1 MILNIAKENNLIIL
15 NSLYNSDKVIELN
28 LSEIKNIEIPTSIL
42 LQLQKLN
49 LVNIS
54 NLKFV
59 NNISNDNISMNS
71 LKHLYINNISF
82 DNKSDNNFKIF
93 YNNLKYL
100 DLRLKE
106 QEGYD
111 DENDENIFDNNKNK
125 SGFYKENIIDILIN
139 TLNLQFL
146 TTFPIDTNKY
156 KSKIEDYDEGD
167 LMKHKN
173 LIEEKYKYLV
183 DIFKLKDK
191 ELFSNKDI
199 LKLDYFNFEILHE
212 YYRYNF
218 GEFAE
223 RFLYQYIFS
232 KAKGNKY
239 LFKVIYNEYENCNG
253 NLFDITN
260 EEIKYCDNNNYNE
273 YYFYDN
279 KLDAKESSYY
289 YKIVNNEKIKSLYLI
304 DNNDDYL
311 EQFKKIKIM

>member
-1 MILNIAKENNLIIL
+1 
-15 NSLYNSDKVIELN
+15 
-28 LSEIKNIEIPTSIL
+28 
-42 LQLQKLN
+42 
-49 LVNIS
+49 
-54 NLKFV
+54 
-59 NNISNDNISMNS
+59 
-71 LKHLYINNISF
+71 
-82 DNKSDNNFKIF
+82 
-93 YNNLKYL
+93 
-100 DLRLKE
+100 
-106 QEGYD
+106 
-111 DENDENIFDNNKNK
+111 
-125 SGFYKENIIDILIN
+125 
-139 TLNLQFL
+139 
-146 TTFPIDTNKY
+146 
-156 KSKIEDYDEGD
+156 
-167 LMKHKN
+167 MKHKN

-232 KAKGNKY
+232 KTKGNKY

-311 EQFKKIKIM
+311 EQFKKNKNNVEIISIKNLNLDDNNFITNLKNFTKMKSFFVESNCSFDNNNQIIELLNSLSKFINLFSIKINIGERLKLSNSEFDKINKMFKDITIENKKSNCIIEWNNNRLKFHNLKN